1 MEGIFMSKCN
11 LCNQTFDSEIKL
23 SKHIQHTHKLKKTEY
38 LIQTKYRGTPP
49 VCNCGCGKETRYEPS
64 QLDFCKFISGHQS
77 RLEGHWGDLKSE
89 KRVNA
94 IKKTRKEKFA
104 SGEYDYIKKAIK
116 NRNGAELGK
125 KISRTKKE
133 NPYKH
138 TPEAIKQ
145 MSLSRKGRKH
155 SQSTKDKM
163 SDSAIKNILKS
174 GKVKRSKLEYK
185 FETLLELLQ
194 IHFQHSFYISSIK
207 KIYDFYLPDYNI
219 LIEIDGDFWH
229 CNPIKHSEPVCKT
242 QEINIIND
250 KFKTEWAQTNGYKL
264 LRFWENDINNN
275 ILEVKKTLLENIKKE

>member
-1 MEGIFMSKCN
+1 MSKCN

-38 LIQTKYRGTPP
+38 LIQTKYNGIAPL
-49 VCNCGCGKETRYEPS
+49 CGCGCGQETRYEPS
-64 QLDFCKFISGHQS
+64 QLDFCKFIGGHHS

-104 SGEYDYIKKAIK
+104 SGEYDHIKDSIR
-116 NRNGAELGK
+116 NRDGVELGK
-125 KISRTKKE
+125 KISKTKQE

-138 TPEAIKQ
+138 TPETLKQ
-145 MSLSRKGRKH
+145 MSISRTGKKH
-155 SQSTKDKM
+155 SQFTKDKM
-163 SDSAIKNILKS
+163 SDSAIKNIIKS

-185 FETLLELLQ
+185 FETLLELLE
-194 IHFQHSFYISSIK
+194 IRYNPSFYIPSIK

-229 CNPIKHSEPVCKT
+229 CNPLKYPEPTCKT
-242 QEINIIND
+242 QEKNIIND
-250 KFKTEWAQTNGYKL
+250 KFKNEWAEKNGYKL

-275 ILEVKKTLLENIKKE
+275 IKLIEKTLLENIKKK